1 MTRARS
7 HRATEQAFAPGEAI
21 RACDHPDCSAAGE
34 HRAPQSRDRLTD
46 YYWFCLDHVR
56 AYNKA
61 WDYFQGLGPEAI
73 EASIRRDTV
82 WERPTWPLGSWRIEG
97 GEGRL
102 DAALARAFG
111 AGPNGS
117 IRPVRH
123 PQWQLLSAHERE
135 ALALLDLEPP
145 VTLQDVKLRYK
156 GLVKKLH
163 PDATGND
170 ANAEERLKR
179 INAAYERLKHCPH
192 L

>member
-34 HRAPQSRDRLTD
+34 HRAPKSRDHLTD

-97 GEGRL
+97 GEGHL

-111 AGPNGS
+111 AGSNGS
-117 IRPVRH
+117 IRQVRD

-145 VTLQDVKLRYK
+145 VTLQEVKLRYK

-170 ANAEERLKR
+170 ASAEERLKR

>member
-7 HRATEQAFAPGEAI
+7 FRASEQAFAPGEAI
-21 RACDHPDCSAAGE
+21 RACDHPDCAGAGE
-34 HRAPQSRDRLTD
+34 HRAPKSRDRLTD
-46 YYWFCLDHVR
+46 YFWFCLDHVR

-97 GEGRL
+97 GKDQL

-111 AGPNGS
+111 VGPNGT

-179 INAAYERLKHCPH
+179 INAAYERLKHCSH